1 MKNFF
6 SGAVDKP
13 TAIVIALEKLGVIG
27 RLLDDDR
34 FYLNGSKPCIADF
47 VLFEHIN
54 FVNHLTDATYTWYPK
69 LEAFH
74 NRMKNS
80 TNMKKYLSGPHHAK
94 TSNNWLP
101 KMAKIN
107 FNVEKVKLP
116 GKLYYFEVDGRAGG
130 IRAMLAHANVNFIDA
145 RQSFP
150 DFNQLKASGFLPLG
164 SMPVWEEDGFKMCQS
179 SAILRMLGLRYGYY
193 SNDSMTAWAIDS
205 LVDFMEDL

>member
-1 MKNFF
+1 M
-6 SGAVDKP
+6 
-13 TAIVIALEKLGVIG
+13 
-27 RLLDDDR
+27 
-34 FYLNGSKPCIADF
+34 
-47 VLFEHIN
+47 
-54 FVNHLTDATYTWYPK
+54 
-69 LEAFH
+69 
-74 NRMKNS
+74 
-80 TNMKKYLSGPHHAK
+80 
-94 TSNNWLP
+94 
-101 KMAKIN
+101 
-107 FNVEKVKLP
+107 P

-150 DFNQLKASGFLPLG
+150 AFNQLKASGFLPLG